1 MSFGRGFGSGAGS
14 PFPPQSTIFTFP
26 RRSPCRAVGAADDSE
41 NIGIKGLCRGAFH
54 SETKIQ
60 NYGRVTCHPYGN
72 GSILNGFPPC
82 SFCFRLD
89 NAIPR
94 IEHAISRITSAINLN
109 FCISYLIIIHDIRA
123 IFLKKTASYFICVFL
138 SFFSQTPVFNIV
150 LVRAYVKIAHPP
162 SFTKTRSKV
171 AL

>member
-1 MSFGRGFGSGAGS
+1 MPGGFSLGNKN
-14 PFPPQSTIFTFP
+14 PKL
-26 RRSPCRAVGAADDSE
+26 RSRYVSSIRE
-41 NIGIKGLCRGAFH
+41 
-54 SETKIQ
+54 
-60 NYGRVTCHPYGN
+60 RV
-72 GSILNGFPPC
+72 SILNGLPSC

-94 IEHAISRITSAINLN
+94 IEHAISRITSTINLN

-162 SFTKTRSKV
+162 RLPRRGRRLLYKLSFYCGRLRRRPQTKSLLFVR
-171 AL
+171 